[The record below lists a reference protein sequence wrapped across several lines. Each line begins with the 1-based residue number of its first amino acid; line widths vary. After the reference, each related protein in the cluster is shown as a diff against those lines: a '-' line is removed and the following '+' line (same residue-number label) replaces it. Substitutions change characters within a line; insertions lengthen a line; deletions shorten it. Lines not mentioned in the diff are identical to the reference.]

1 MGLTLKLA
9 VLQKLNVLAMGA
21 AFLLVGAIVMGAL

>member
-9 VLQKLNVLAMGA
+9 VLNNLNVLAMGA
-21 AFLLVGAIVMGAL
+21 ALVLIAAIVAGAF

>member
-9 VLQKLNVLAMGA
+9 VLNRLNVLAMGA
-21 AFLLVGAIVMGAL
+21 AFFFIGAIVVGAF

>member
-9 VLQKLNVLAMGA
+9 VLQNLNVLAMGA
-21 AFLLVGAIVMGAL
+21 AFLLIGAIVIGAF

>member
-9 VLQKLNVLAMGA
+9 VVNNLNVLAMGA
-21 AFLLVGAIVMGAL
+21 AFFLIGAIIIGAF